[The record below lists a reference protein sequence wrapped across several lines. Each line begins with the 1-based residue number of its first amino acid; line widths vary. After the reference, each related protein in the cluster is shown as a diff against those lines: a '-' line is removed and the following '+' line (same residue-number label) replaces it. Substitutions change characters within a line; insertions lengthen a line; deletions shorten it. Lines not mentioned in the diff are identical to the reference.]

1 MTNTLGNYQKD
12 PNGRSDSKK
21 IRINIPLKFTKKWEA
36 ISFVESLILACYA
49 GSGMELYLLNHFLL
63 MDLDDINYIM
73 GSYFQGLNRREF
85 SILMMR
91 FSNEMT
97 LREVGMI
104 IDVGMERIRQVE
116 GRALRKLRHPSRSIT
131 LKKFLF
137 PNELHEIE
145 KYNSLDEIE
154 GREWLLE
161 KLKEYNTAKEIQIN
175 KEIKEDLDKRR

>member
-1 MTNTLGNYQKD
+1 MANTLGNYQKD
-12 PNGRSDSKK
+12 PNGRSDAKK
-21 IRINIPLKFTKKWEA
+21 IRINAPLKFIKKWEA

-137 PNELHEIE
+137 PDELYEIK
-145 KYNSLDEIE
+145 KYDSLDKVEKSK
-154 GREWLLE
+154 WVME
-161 KLKEYNTAKEIQIN
+161 KLKEYKTAKEIQI
-175 KEIKEDLDKRR
+175 KGD